1 LILFGQSSWWLEI
14 THPVEINYTG
24 DALPPS
30 TSGWVPVHPH
40 PWLPWCRVLIL
51 AVVAA
56 AAVSFC
62 ARCWKTAVVLVAV
75 AGTAALGLHLA
86 QKGSAAISAVNA
98 SEMRCT
104 GRAAALCLP
113 KENEGARRR
122 LQTQMDRLAGKL
134 RGVRSAPSYYV
145 VSDQSYRYR
154 DWRADGAPAGSSPR
168 VIGIELFADARSVTR
183 DIACSDLCTGLL
195 EGAVYT
201 WLTGTPPDNLLFTE
215 EQLHLVQVLDSLPSK
230 QRANWL
236 DRYLEAVWSGESL
249 PDMPNTPR
257 WSS

>member
-1 LILFGQSSWWLEI
+1 
-14 THPVEINYTG
+14 
-24 DALPPS
+24 
-30 TSGWVPVHPH
+30 
-40 PWLPWCRVLIL
+40 
-51 AVVAA
+51 
-56 AAVSFC
+56 
-62 ARCWKTAVVLVAV
+62 
-75 AGTAALGLHLA
+75 
-86 QKGSAAISAVNA
+86 
-98 SEMRCT
+98 
-104 GRAAALCLP
+104 
-113 KENEGARRR
+113 
-122 LQTQMDRLAGKL
+122 
-134 RGVRSAPSYYV
+134 V

-168 VIGIELFADARSVTR
+168 VIGIELSADARSVTR